1 VEVQPM
7 KSRADPIMMGDVMN
21 LGRRESLDSDVLPG
35 RGGWPDRGAE
45 FRDIYVATYPRLVRT
60 LWFVVHDHELAQ
72 DIAQDA
78 FIELHRQ
85 WRKVRSYDRPDLW
98 VRRVALRK
106 AQREATRSVRRR
118 RAERTLQAVEIE
130 PEGDLPDPELRAALG
145 QLPPMQRAVVA
156 LFYLEDRPMEEVAD
170 LLGFRPSTGFVHL
183 HRARHRL
190 AELLSTPMS
199 QEVDGDVR

>member
-1 VEVQPM
+1 
-7 KSRADPIMMGDVMN
+7 MGDMTS
-21 LGRRESLDSDVLPG
+21 LGRRGVTKADVL
-35 RGGWPDRGAE
+35 GGARPRPDVDVDFGE
-45 FRDIYVATYPRLVRT
+45 IYTATYPRLVRT

-72 DIAQDA
+72 EIAQDA

-106 AQREATRSVRRR
+106 AQREAVRAVRRH
-118 RAERTLQAVEIE
+118 RAERFLHSVDAE
-130 PEGDLPDPELRAALG
+130 PAPELPDPELRAAML
-145 QLPPMQRAVVA
+145 QLPPMQRAVVV

-170 LLGFRPSTGFVHL
+170 LLDCQPSTGFVHL

-190 AELLSTPMS
+190 ADLLSETVS
-199 QEVDGDVR
+199 EEVDGDVR

>member
-1 VEVQPM
+1 
-7 KSRADPIMMGDVMN
+7 MGDMTS
-21 LGRRESLDSDVLPG
+21 LGRRDDPDADVLDGSRPSA
-35 RGGWPDRGAE
+35 RSDID
-45 FRDIYVATYPRLVRT
+45 FRQIYTATYPRLTRT

-72 DIAQDA
+72 EIAQDA

-106 AQREATRSVRRR
+106 AQREAARSRRR
-118 RAERTLQAVEIE
+118 RHVERSLHAVDSVDSVE
-130 PEGDLPDPELRAALG
+130 LPDPELRAALL
-145 QLPPMQRAVVA
+145 QLPPMQRAAVA

-170 LLGFRPSTGFVHL
+170 LLGCQSSTGFVHL

-190 AELLSTPMS
+190 AELLSETVPE
-199 QEVDGDVR
+199 EVDGDVR

>member
-1 VEVQPM
+1 
-7 KSRADPIMMGDVMN
+7 MGDMVS
-21 LGRRESLDSDVLPG
+21 LGRRGDPDADVLERAHP
-35 RGGWPDRGAE
+35 RDE
-45 FRDIYVATYPRLVRT
+45 SDIDFRQIYTSTYPRLVRT

-72 DIAQDA
+72 EIAQDA

-106 AQREATRSVRRR
+106 GQREAARAVRRR
-118 RAERTLQAVEIE
+118 RAERSVHSVETAPAVE
-130 PEGDLPDPELRAALG
+130 LPDPEIRAALH
-145 QLPPMQRAVVA
+145 QLPPMQRAVVV

-170 LLGFRPSTGFVHL
+170 LLGCRPSTGFVHL

-190 AELLSTPMS
+190 AELLSETVPE
-199 QEVDGDVR
+199 EVDGDVR

>member
-1 VEVQPM
+1 
-7 KSRADPIMMGDVMN
+7 MGDVVS
-21 LGRRESLDSDVLPG
+21 LGRRGDPDADVLAGPAP
-35 RGGWPDRGAE
+35 RGDSGLD
-45 FRDIYVATYPRLVRT
+45 FREIYATTYPQLVRT

-72 DIAQDA
+72 EIAQDA

-98 VRRVALRK
+98 VRRVALRM
-106 AQREATRSVRRR
+106 AQREAVRTVRRR
-118 RAERTLQAVEIE
+118 RAERSVRSLHSVDAVSSVE
-130 PEGDLPDPELRAALG
+130 LPDPELRAALL

-170 LLGFRPSTGFVHL
+170 LLGCQPSTGFVHL

-190 AELLSTPMS
+190 AGLLSETVS
-199 QEVDGDVR
+199 EEVDGDVC

>member
-1 VEVQPM
+1 
-7 KSRADPIMMGDVMN
+7 MGDMVS
-21 LGRRESLDSDVLPG
+21 LGRREEPDADVLERARPRADSDV
-35 RGGWPDRGAE
+35 D
-45 FRDIYVATYPRLVRT
+45 FRQVYTSTYPRLVRT

-72 DIAQDA
+72 EIAQDA

-106 AQREATRSVRRR
+106 AQHEATRAVRRR
-118 RAERTLQAVEIE
+118 RAERSLHPVDETPAVE
-130 PEGDLPDPELRAALG
+130 LPDPEVRAALL

-170 LLGFRPSTGFVHL
+170 LLGCRPSTGFVHL

-190 AELLSTPMS
+190 AELLAETVPE
-199 QEVDGDVR
+199 EVDGDVC

>member
-1 VEVQPM
+1 
-7 KSRADPIMMGDVMN
+7 MGDMVS
-21 LGRRESLDSDVLPG
+21 LGRRTAARDADVLAGPG
-35 RGGWPDRGAE
+35 LRVA
-45 FRDIYVATYPRLVRT
+45 RDVVFDDVYASTYPRLVRT

-106 AQREATRSVRRR
+106 AQREAVRSVRRV
-118 RAERTLQAVEIE
+118 RAERSLTLVDESVPAE
-130 PEGDLPDPELRAALG
+130 LPDPDLWAALR
-145 QLPPMQRAVVA
+145 QLPRRQRAVVV

-170 LLGFRPSTGFVHL
+170 LLGCSTSTGFVHL
-183 HRARHRL
+183 HRARQRL
-190 AELLSTPMS
+190 ARLLSEDLS
-199 QEVDGDVR
+199 ERVEGVDGDVS

>member
-1 VEVQPM
+1 
-7 KSRADPIMMGDVMN
+7 MGDMMS
-21 LGRRESLDSDVLPG
+21 LGRRRESDADVLVGLPS
-35 RGGWPDRGAE
+35 RGDRDLD
-45 FRDIYVATYPRLVRT
+45 FHQMYVVTYPRLVRT

-72 DIAQDA
+72 EIAQEA

-85 WRKVRSYDRPDLW
+85 WRKVREYDRPDLW

-106 AQREATRSVRRR
+106 AQREAARAVRRR
-118 RAERTLQAVEIE
+118 RAERSMHSVDAVPAAE
-130 PEGDLPDPELRAALG
+130 LPDPEIRAALL

-170 LLGFRPSTGFVHL
+170 LLGCRPSTGFVHL

-190 AELLSTPMS
+190 AELLSETVS
-199 QEVDGDVR
+199 EEVDGDVR

>member
-1 VEVQPM
+1 MMVDMVSPGRRKELEGDVL
-7 KSRADPIMMGDVMN
+7 ADPVAAGD
-21 LGRRESLDSDVLPG
+21 RDHDIRE
-35 RGGWPDRGAE
+35 
-45 FRDIYVATYPRLVRT
+45 IYAATYPLLVRT

-72 DIAQDA
+72 EIAQDA

-106 AQREATRSVRRR
+106 AQRESARTARRR
-118 RAERTLQAVEIE
+118 RVERSLRSVDAAPAVE
-130 PEGDLPDPELRAALG
+130 LPDPELRAALLT
-145 QLPPMQRAVVA
+145 LPPMQRAVVA

-170 LLGFRPSTGFVHL
+170 LLGCRPATGFVHL

-190 AELLSTPMS
+190 AELLSETVPE
-199 QEVDGDVR
+199 EVDGDVS

>member
-1 VEVQPM
+1 
-7 KSRADPIMMGDVMN
+7 MGDMVS
-21 LGRRESLDSDVLPG
+21 LGRHEEPGADVLE
-35 RGGWPDRGAE
+35 RARARE
-45 FRDIYVATYPRLVRT
+45 ESDIDYRQIYTSTYPKLVRT

-72 DIAQDA
+72 EIAQDA

-106 AQREATRSVRRR
+106 AQREAARTVRRK
-118 RAERTLQAVEIE
+118 RAERFVHSVDAE
-130 PEGDLPDPELRAALG
+130 PAAELPDPDVRAALV
-145 QLPPMQRAVVA
+145 QLPPMQRAVVV

-170 LLGFRPSTGFVHL
+170 LLGCRASTGFVHL

-190 AELLSTPMS
+190 AELLSETVS
-199 QEVDGDVR
+199 EEVDGDVR